1 MISYL
6 STATQ
11 QKVGSVG
18 LLIMNK
24 HTFSYLTS
32 EKISDRIIKAY
43 FPGNPLVTIIAAYA
57 LTETATRNDKEEF
70 YNDLLKAI
78 ESEPPHNILILL
90 GDFNAWIGEYSHK
103 TNPQIIGRNNYHEKT
118 NDNSK
123 QFVSLC
129 QQTNLRQVQL
139 RFPQPSRRQWT
150 WKHPRGAKAQ
160 LDHILMNVKCVRSI
174 TNCRAFNLIELD
186 SDHRIVSANFRI
198 RFRKFKQTPSDRV
211 KYISNTS

>member
-57 LTETATRNDKEEF
+57 LTETAARNDKEEF

-103 TNPQIIGRNNYHEKT
+103 TNPQIIGRNNYHEKQMIT
-118 NDNSK
+118 ANSLSAC
-123 QFVSLC
+123 VSKP
-129 QQTNLRQVQL
+129 T
-139 RFPQPSRRQWT
+139 
-150 WKHPRGAKAQ
+150 
-160 LDHILMNVKCVRSI
+160 
-174 TNCRAFNLIELD
+174 
-186 SDHRIVSANFRI
+186 
-198 RFRKFKQTPSDRV
+198 
-211 KYISNTS
+211 